1 MQNYWLSSIN
11 YQKTFI
17 KNMNEKTMHDV
28 SELFPAEKEFADSL
42 LSIAKKYGKLSDYD
56 GNGIYVG
63 YKSGSENEVAG
74 RGIKCG
80 NCFLHQSENV
90 CKIIKKRIEPNG
102 LCRLAAIP
110 DGLVK
115 EEDDEEEIDN
125 PE

>member
-115 EEDDEEEIDN
+115 DDDE
-125 PE
+125 